1 MNRISFDNRLKWNEG
16 RLITGGVQS
25 NQFEFLGGKY
35 GLESFKYCIFVR
47 ESIDVCMKFSVGE
60 EVGYLH
66 EKGGGIIQ
74 RIEGVHYFIE
84 DEFGFERPF
93 LSSEIVKI
101 HGKNYQMDHYTDK
114 VNDDES
120 LSTANYFVRQELLT
134 GRKRPSEV
142 WEIDLHIEELL
153 DSHVGLSNTEIL
165 IKQMTEFRSFL
176 KRAQEKSIPKLV
188 VIHGVGEGV
197 LKNEIRTFL
206 SKKEHVEFYDASYLE
221 YGKGATEIRLY
232 TNQNATD

>member
-1 MNRISFDNRLKWNEG
+1 MEKSIK
-16 RLITGGVQS
+16 T
-25 NQFEFLGGKY
+25 
-35 GLESFKYCIFVR
+35 CIFAFKQKR
-47 ESIDVCMKFSVGE
+47 GIMKFSVGE
-60 EVGYLH
+60 EVGYLY

-114 VNDDES
+114 INDDES
-120 LSTANYFVRQELLT
+120 LSTANYFVRQEMLT
-134 GRKRPSEV
+134 GRKRPSDV

-153 DSHVGLSNTEIL
+153 DSHVGMTNTEIL
-165 IKQMTEFRSFL
+165 LKQMTEFRSFF
-176 KRAQEKSIPKLV
+176 KRAQEKRIPKLV

-206 SKKEHVEFYDASYLE
+206 SKKDHVEFFDASYLE
-221 YGKGATEIRLY
+221 YGKGATEIRLF
-232 TNQNATD
+232 TNQHPNE